1 MARYHRR
8 QARSGPWGSLLVTAS
23 TNVCLC
29 RRVQKDEKQLDQAVT
44 TVLYTSYMTKQQR
57 LVLIIS
63 ILASFV
69 AFLDGSVVNVAL
81 PAIAHELGGGLTT
94 QQWVIDA
101 YAITLGS
108 LMLVAGSLSDLFGRK
123 KVLLAGLIGF
133 GITSIMCAA
142 APTSE
147 FLIISRGLQGIAG
160 ALLVPSSLAL
170 IISAFSGNGEAKAI
184 GTWTAWTG
192 ISFVIGPLVGGI
204 LVDSG
209 SWRYIFAI
217 NILPIALTIFLM
229 RSLDLHEKIRAT
241 AHIDLWGAVLCTIG
255 LGAPVYALIEQAH
268 YGWSSPFIA
277 APLIIGVMAL
287 VAFLWHERRTPTPL
301 LPLELFQT
309 RNFAVGNI
317 ATIAIYGGLS
327 VATFLITVFV
337 QQIGKFTALEAGL
350 ALLPVTII
358 MFFLSPR
365 FGALAGKYG
374 PRLFMGIGPIVAG
387 IGFLLMLGTDPPINY
402 LTDLLPGVIVFGV
415 GLSITVA
422 PLTAAILGSIDPA
435 HAGIG
440 SAINNAV
447 SRVAGLLA
455 VATVGIVV
463 GSTLNVQG
471 FQRGI
476 IAMAALLVIG
486 GIISIIG
493 IQNPRSPKPLKP
505 ERTTAQA

>member
-1 MARYHRR
+1 
-8 QARSGPWGSLLVTAS
+8 
-23 TNVCLC
+23 
-29 RRVQKDEKQLDQAVT
+29 
-44 TVLYTSYMTKQQR
+44 MTKQQR

-81 PAIAHELGGGLTT
+81 PAIARELGGGLVT

-123 KVLLAGLIGF
+123 KVLLVGLIGF
-133 GITSIMCAA
+133 GIASVMCAV

-160 ALLVPSSLAL
+160 ALLVPSSLAM
-170 IISAFSGNGEAKAI
+170 IISAFSGNGEGKAI

-229 RSLDLHEKIRAT
+229 RSLAVQEKIREST
-241 AHIDLWGAVLCTIG
+241 QVDIWGAILCTVG

-268 YGWSSPFIA
+268 YGWSSPIILIPF
-277 APLIIGVMAL
+277 IIGIVAF
-287 VAFLWHERRTPTPL
+287 VAFLWHERRTPAPL
-301 LPLELFQT
+301 LPMELFQV
-309 RNFAVGNI
+309 RNFSVGNV
-317 ATIAIYGGLS
+317 ATVAIYGGLS

-374 PRLFMGIGPIVAG
+374 PRLFMGIGPIIGGV
-387 IGFLLMLGTDPPINY
+387 GFLLMIGMSPPINY
-402 LTDLLPGVIVFGV
+402 WAELLPGVILFGV

-422 PLTAAILGSIDPA
+422 PLTAAILGSIDPK

-455 VATVGIVV
+455 VATIGIIVGT
-463 GSTLNVQG
+463 SLTVQG
-471 FQRGI
+471 FQRGVI
-476 IAMAALLVIG
+476 VMAALLIIG
-486 GIISIIG
+486 GAISAIG
-493 IQNPRSPKPLKP
+493 IQNNKASQKTEPIPR
-505 ERTTAQA
+505 